1 MNTLLALNIYDINRY
16 QSHLFILIV
25 MLINLMN
32 DCFFMLVINI
42 LFYLFYL
49 FNLFSSLFT
58 LIFFNIGYSQETT
71 ELFFGLDEGFVL
83 ENV

>member
-1 MNTLLALNIYDINRY
+1 MNTLLALNIYDINWY
-16 QSHLFILIV
+16 QNHLFILIV

-49 FNLFSSLFT
+49 FSSLFT
-58 LIFFNIGYSQETT
+58 LIFFTIGNSQETT